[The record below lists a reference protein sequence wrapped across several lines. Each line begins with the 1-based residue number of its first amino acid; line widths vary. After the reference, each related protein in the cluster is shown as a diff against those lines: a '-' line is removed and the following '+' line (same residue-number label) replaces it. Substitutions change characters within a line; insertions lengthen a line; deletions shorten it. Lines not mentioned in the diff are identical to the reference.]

1 MKSGGLD
8 SGIKSFSLHG
18 NGLWQMY
25 VPKDVHDSPTI
36 HSNSCCHSTT
46 HNSVAK
52 AWRHASRTGQYGHC
66 WVAANL
72 VKSSLPAESLP
83 VEAKIPPA
91 PTPRPS
97 PAATAAP
104 KPGSPTATIIGR
116 VMGKDGDP
124 KVSEPVSVT
133 VLGSNKRIEAW
144 TGADGR
150 FVLSG
155 IPAGEHN
162 LLGLLIGLDSVTGH
176 SLLVAVNGDFLFTLQ
191 PGATVDV
198 GEIKVSW

>member
-1 MKSGGLD
+1 
-8 SGIKSFSLHG
+8 
-18 NGLWQMY
+18 
-25 VPKDVHDSPTI
+25 
-36 HSNSCCHSTT
+36 
-46 HNSVAK
+46 
-52 AWRHASRTGQYGHC
+52 
-66 WVAANL
+66 
-72 VKSSLPAESLP
+72 
-83 VEAKIPPA
+83 
-91 PTPRPS
+91 
-97 PAATAAP
+97 
-104 KPGSPTATIIGR
+104 
-116 VMGKDGDP
+116 MGKDGDP